1 MTLSGSS
8 LLQSQDSVITGHR
21 DGRSE
26 FTVEE
31 VPSLY
36 RLDSPSQTL
45 VVASLSGGIPEV
57 LHWGAVLPLD
67 EDLAQLVAVSIGP
80 LGQQMLD
87 ERAPLSLSPERGWA
101 WPGHAG
107 LIGSKEDGSGWVGQF
122 RLVEAVPISGGYD
135 FRCKDEIAALEL
147 SLIIQLDQETNVLEV
162 RARVTN
168 LSGSPYRVDWLSA
181 PVLPVSDTTGEMIAM
196 DGRWCREFTPRREK
210 FPRGQYVRESR
221 YGRTSH
227 ENFPGF
233 FALSERANEGSGEV
247 FGFHLGWSGN
257 HRLVAE
263 EVSDGRRAVHYGVL
277 SEPGEILLAEGQ
289 SYTTP
294 TLYAT
299 WSDAGL
305 NGCSHA
311 FHDHVR
317 RRILSVPQWYQSRPV
332 HYNCWEAVYF
342 DHNPEQLTALAQQ
355 AAGAGAELF
364 VLDDGW
370 FPGRHDDTAGLGDW
384 EVDHAKHPEGLT
396 PLIDAV
402 HQAGMRF
409 GLWFEP
415 EMVNEQSV
423 LYRLHPDWV
432 LNVPGYKQIEGRN
445 QLVLDITRKEVADY
459 LFERMDT
466 LLKTYEIDYIK
477 WDMNRPII
485 LAGSKGGH
493 PVSHAHV
500 LAVYALLDQLR
511 SAHPELVIESC
522 SAGGGR
528 IDFEI
533 LKRTDRVW
541 LSDSNDAHERWR
553 MQHFASLFLPKEV
566 VGSHVGPAICHTSG
580 RRLSMGFRGA
590 VAATAHMGIEADLF
604 DVDGSDLNELM
615 RATIR
620 YKSWRD
626 LLFSGR
632 MSRLDHAEPNSFA
645 HIVVS
650 ADGRRFLTFA
660 GQLDTQDVAG
670 TRRLRLTDLDPEGH
684 YRIALV
690 LGDENLG
697 ALNRL
702 FVSPL
707 LDPEGAIL
715 SGATLMGAG
724 VSLPIAMP
732 DTVWILEGCRIDKE
746 EVPQ

>member
-1 MTLSGSS
+1 MTRNGGG
-8 LLQSQDSVITGHR
+8 LQHLTMDDVGGL
-21 DGRSE
+21 D
-26 FTVEE
+26 E
-31 VPSLY
+31 VAEAYLVDEKPNYY
-36 RLDSPSQTL
+36 RLDSPGQTL
-45 VVASLSGGIPEV
+45 VLASLDGGIPEV
-57 LHWGAVLPLD
+57 LHWGAVLPAG
-67 EDLAQLVAVSIGP
+67 EDLAQLAGVSVGP
-80 LGQQMLD
+80 LGHQMLD
-87 ERAPLSLSPERGWA
+87 QRAPLSLSPERGWA

-107 LIGSKEDGSGWVGQF
+107 LIGSKSDGVGWVGQF
-122 RLVEAVPISGGYD
+122 QLVEAEPADEGYI
-135 FRCKDEIAALEL
+135 FRCRDRISSLRLTL
-147 SLIIQLDQETNVLEV
+147 SVRLDKETNVVE
-162 RARVTN
+162 ARSEVTN
-168 LSGSPYRVDWLSA
+168 LSGAPYRVDWLSA
-181 PVLPVSDTTGEMIAM
+181 PVLPVGDCAGEIIAM
-196 DGRWCREFTPRREK
+196 DGRWCREFTPRRMK
-210 FPRGQYVRESR
+210 FPRGQYMRESR

-233 FALSERANEGSGEV
+233 FALSERADEASGEV

-263 EVSDGRRAVHYGVL
+263 EISDGRRAVHYGVL
-277 SEPGEILLAEGQ
+277 SEPGEIVLEEGQ
-289 SYTTP
+289 SFKTP
-294 TLYAT
+294 ILYAT

-305 NGCSHA
+305 NRCSHA
-311 FHDHVR
+311 FQAHVR
-317 RRILSVPQWYQSRPV
+317 RRILNVPEWYKSRPV

-342 DHNPEQLTALAQQ
+342 DQKPEHLAALAQQ

-384 EVDHAKHPEGLT
+384 EVDHAKHPEGLG
-396 PLIDAV
+396 PLVDAV
-402 HQAGMRF
+402 HAAGMRF

-415 EMVNEQSV
+415 EMVNERSE

-432 LNVPGYKQIEGRN
+432 LNVPGYRQIEGRN
-445 QLVLDITRKEVADY
+445 QLVLDITRPEVADY
-459 LFERMDT
+459 LFERIDT
-466 LLKTYEIDYIK
+466 LLNTYKIDYIK

-485 LAGSKGGH
+485 LAGSSGGR
-493 PVSHAHV
+493 PVSHAYV
-500 LAVYALLDQLR
+500 EAFYALLDRLR
-511 SAHPELVIESC
+511 AVHPELVIESC

-528 IDFEI
+528 IDFEV

-580 RRLSMGFRGA
+580 RRLSMSFRGT

-604 DVDGSDLNELM
+604 EVDGADLSELM

-632 MSRLDHAEPNSFA
+632 MSRLDHPEPSSFA

-650 ADGRRFLTFA
+650 EDGRRFMTFA

-670 TRRLRLTDLDPEGH
+670 TRRLRLADLDPDAS
-684 YRIALV
+684 YRISLE
-690 LGDENLG
+690 LGEENLS
-697 ALNRL
+697 AVNRW

-707 LDPEGAIL
+707 LDPDGAVL
-715 SGATLMGAG
+715 SGAALMRSG
-724 VSLPIAMP
+724 VLLPIAMP
-732 DTVWILEGCRIDKE
+732 NTVWVLEGQRIDTE
-746 EVPQ
+746 CVG